1 MSAVWLTKTHP
12 WEVRL
17 LVKILL
23 PDGVHEAAP
32 GVWRGQLHALPG
44 ELLVEVPG
52 VRLADHL
59 GLEGRSDPLL
69 LQV

>member
-1 MSAVWLTKTHP
+1 MITDAHP

-17 LVKILL
+17 LVLEILL
-23 PDGVHEAAP
+23 SDGVHQAAP
-32 GVWRGQLHALPG
+32 RVWRGELHALPG
-44 ELLVEVPG
+44 ELGVEVPG

-59 GLEGRSDPLL
+59 RLEGRSYSLL